1 MRATVEESFPTS
13 TRAEIVLQVLYIH
26 GIQDNRK
33 AATHDQLWKMS
44 DSLNRR
50 IQSAQVDFHESSL
63 KGLQE

>member
-1 MRATVEESFPTS
+1 MEELFPTS

-26 GIQDNRK
+26 GIQDNHK

-50 IQSAQVDFHESSL
+50 IQSAQIDFHESSL
-63 KGLQE
+63 KGFQE